1 MMSFKNLSLVW
12 KVVTLLVILAV
23 TGAGGAWYATAGMA
37 AIDAAYSAVIAG
49 PAAAIPHAARANR
62 YLSETLGAIYR
73 NAASTTE
80 ADNKAA
86 GLARL
91 EAMKQF
97 AFEIGEF
104 KRLSPAWTGEVDAVV
119 HAFEQAMASSCAEA
133 VRLANDDSDPQGN
146 AKALH
151 LINASC
157 NPALDAA
164 GKQFRQMTLKIE
176 AENARNSDALSAQTA
191 ATIKLTLGGILAAI
205 VLVIAAAIVVVRRS
219 VVAPIAASVK
229 AVEALGAGKLD
240 MAIAG
245 QDRRDEV
252 GMIAKA
258 LENLRGQ
265 LQAGETLRA
274 ETAQREEAERKRLA
288 RREEIAKAFVDR
300 MQALATD
307 FSRSSGDVADSARNL
322 SATAEETS
330 RQAQAV
336 AAAAEQASAN
346 VQTVAASAEE
356 MATSIHEITVQVE
369 HSAQVAEA
377 AYREVEA
384 SNTRISGLASAA
396 ASIGDVIN
404 LIKGIADQ
412 TNLLALNATI
422 EAARAGEAG
431 KGFAVVAAEVKQLAD
446 QTSKATGEIG
456 SKVGEIQAS
465 TDGTVKSMGEIRRV
479 ISDIKSIAS
488 AIAAAV
494 EEQGAA
500 TGEIARNCQQA
511 ATGTTQVTQNI
522 NGVGHAAE
530 MTGSASTQLMSLSS
544 GLLTQANDL
553 GKVVNTF
560 VSDLNAA

>member
-1 MMSFKNLSLVW
+1 MSFKNLPLVW
-12 KVVTLLVILAV
+12 KVVTLLALLAV
-23 TGAGGAWYATAGMA
+23 TGAGGAWYASSQMS
-37 AIDAAYSAVIAG
+37 AIDAAYSALISG
-49 PAAAIPHAARANR
+49 PGAAAPSATRVGRFISDVN
-62 YLSETLGAIYR
+62 GALYR
-73 NAASTTE
+73 NTAASTEE
-80 ADNKAA
+80 ANRAADASRRESENALNKEIDRLRKLVPQYADDVEQVAA
-86 GLARL
+86 SFKAVLA
-91 EAMKQF
+91 
-97 AFEIGEF
+97 GPC
-104 KRLSPAWTGEVDAVV
+104 SDV
-119 HAFEQAMASSCAEA
+119 
-133 VRLANDDSDPQGN
+133 VRLANDTTDPNGN
-146 AKALH
+146 AKALV
-151 LINASC
+151 LMTTACEPSFAKVRDANT
-157 NPALDAA
+157 AL
-164 GKQFRQMTLKIE
+164 RRKIE
-176 AENARNSDALSAQTA
+176 AEAAQTSDLLSAQTQ
-191 ATIKLTLGGILAAI
+191 ATIRLTLGGILAAI
-205 VLVIAAAIVVVRRS
+205 VVVIGAAIVVVKRS
-219 VVAPIAASVK
+219 VVAPVNASVR

-240 MAIAG
+240 IAIVG
-245 QDRRDEV
+245 QDRQDEV

-258 LENLRGQ
+258 LEMLRGQ
-265 LQAGETLRA
+265 LQSGETLRA
-274 ETAQREEAERKRLA
+274 ETAKREEAERKRLV
-288 RREEIAKAFVDR
+288 RREEIAKAFIDR
-300 MQALATD
+300 MQALASD

-356 MATSIHEITVQVE
+356 MATSIHEITAQVE

-377 AYREVEA
+377 AYREVES

-456 SKVGEIQAS
+456 SKISEIQLS
-465 TDGTVKSMGEIRRV
+465 TDGTVKSMSEIRRV
-479 ISDIKSIAS
+479 IGDIKAIAS

-500 TGEIARNCQQA
+500 TSEIARNCQQA

-530 MTGSASTQLMSLSS
+530 MTGSASTQLMSLSG
-544 GLLTQANDL
+544 GLLTQAKDL
-553 GKVVNTF
+553 GKVVNGF
-560 VSDLNAA
+560 ISDLNAA

>member
-1 MMSFKNLSLVW
+1 MSFRNLSLVW
-12 KVVTLLVILAV
+12 KVVTLLAVLAL
-23 TGAGGAWYATAGMA
+23 TGAGGAWYATAQMA
-37 AIDAAYSAVIAG
+37 AIDKAYSAVIAG
-49 PAAAIPHAARANR
+49 PAAAMPHAVRANR
-62 YLSETLGAIYR
+62 YISDALGAIYR

-80 ADNKAA
+80 ADNRSADE
-86 GLARL
+86 ARR

-97 AFEIGEF
+97 VSEINEF
-104 KRLSPAWTGEVDAVV
+104 KRLSPAWAGAVDPVIN
-119 HAFEQAMASSCAEA
+119 AFEQAMASSCAEA

-146 AKALH
+146 AKALQI
-151 LINASC
+151 INTSC
-157 NPALDAA
+157 SPAIDAA
-164 GKQFRQMTLKIE
+164 GKQFRQVTLKIE
-176 AENARNSDALSAQTA
+176 AVNARDSAALSAQA
-191 ATIKLTLGGILAAI
+191 DATIKLTLGGILASI
-205 VLVIAAAIVVVRRS
+205 VVVIGVAIVVVKQS
-219 VVAPIAASVK
+219 IVAPVNASVR

-240 MAIAG
+240 IAIVG
-245 QDRRDEV
+245 QDRQDEV

-258 LENLRGQ
+258 LEMLRGQ

-274 ETAQREEAERKRLA
+274 ETAKREEAERKRLV
-288 RREEIAKAFVDR
+288 RREEIAKAFIDR
-300 MQALATD
+300 MQALASD

-356 MATSIHEITVQVE
+356 MATSIHEITAQVE

-377 AYREVEA
+377 AYREVES

-456 SKVGEIQAS
+456 SKISEIQLS
-465 TDGTVKSMGEIRRV
+465 TDGTVKSMSEIRRV
-479 ISDIKSIAS
+479 IGDIKAIAS

-500 TGEIARNCQQA
+500 TSEIARNCQQA

-530 MTGSASTQLMSLSS
+530 MTGSASTQLMSLSG
-544 GLLTQANDL
+544 GLLTQAKDL
-553 GKVVNTF
+553 GKVVNGF
-560 VSDLNAA
+560 ISDLNAA